1 MSKEAILI
9 EECREYKKSAQKKL
23 YEMYAPAMRSVCRR
37 YAANFDE
44 AEDIL
49 QEGFL
54 KVFSKIRQYKA
65 EGAFCSWV
73 KRIFVNTAISHYRK
87 KSNRFNFVNIEPF
100 GSNFSERES
109 EYEEE
114 ELSYADLSVEEI
126 TAAINLLPE
135 SLSVV
140 VNLYLIED
148 YSHRDISEVLGI
160 SVENSKI
167 RLLRGKHQLQKILLE
182 VAASKKKHHILGKVI
197 NWS

>member
-1 MSKEAILI
+1 MSKEALLI
-9 EECREYKKSAQKKL
+9 EECKEYKKSAQKKL

-37 YAANFDE
+37 YAANYDE

-73 KRIFVNTAISHYRK
+73 KRVFVNTAISHYRK
-87 KSNRFNFVNIEPF
+87 KSNRFNFVNIEPISSTLSD
-100 GSNFSERES
+100 GENECN
-109 EYEEE
+109 EEQ
-114 ELSYADLSVEEI
+114 LYADLSVEEI

-135 SLSVV
+135 TLSIV

-148 YSHRDISEVLGI
+148 YSHKDISEVLGI

-167 RLLRGKHQLQKILLE
+167 RLLRGKHQLQSILLE
-182 VAASKKKHHILGKVI
+182 VAANKKKYHIFSNVI

>member
-1 MSKEAILI
+1 MSKEALII
-9 EECREYKKSAQKKL
+9 EECKEYKKSAQKKL
-23 YEMYAPAMRSVCRR
+23 YEMYAPAMRSICRR
-37 YAANFDE
+37 YATNYDE

-73 KRIFVNTAISHYRK
+73 KRIFINTAISHYRK
-87 KSNRFNFVNIEPF
+87 KSNRFDFINIEPLHSTLSADEF
-100 GSNFSERES
+100 DD
-109 EYEEE
+109 E
-114 ELSYADLSVEEI
+114 ELLYADLSVEEI

-135 SLSVV
+135 TLSIV

-148 YSHRDISEVLGI
+148 YSHKNISEMLGI

-182 VAASKKKHHILGKVI
+182 VAASKKKHCILNNVI